1 MLFPRSTCVAT
12 GHLRLQAFVGSLAC
26 DRKEGGAVM
35 TNARDVATS
44 RQAGADGPGTKPS
57 VLIVE
62 DDTLVG
68 MGLKAHLERLGHSV
82 VGQAA
87 TASEALALY
96 REHAPDVVLLDI
108 RLNGDDGIEVARQLL
123 RERRVPMVIV
133 SAYSDREL
141 IERAGAAGLFG
152 YLIKPVNAEAL
163 MPPIVVAGRR
173 FNEQER
179 LTAEKRELEQT
190 LETRKLVE
198 RAKGIFMKRL
208 GLEEP
213 EAHKRLQQESQK
225 RRISI
230 GELAKRII
238 ESEEMLGGS

>member
-1 MLFPRSTCVAT
+1 MTCWRAW
-12 GHLRLQAFVGSLAC
+12 GISGSA
-26 DRKEGGAVM
+26 RGEESAGGIM
-35 TNARDVATS
+35 TNARETNSPKGAAV
-44 RQAGADGPGTKPS
+44 AGARPT

-141 IERAGAAGLFG
+141 IERASAAGVFG

-163 MPPIVVAGRR
+163 QAQIEVAVRR
-173 FNEQER
+173 FDEYER
-179 LTAEKRELEQT
+179 LTAEKRELEQ
-190 LETRKLVE
+190 
-198 RAKGIFMKRL
+198 
-208 GLEEP
+208 
-213 EAHKRLQQESQK
+213 
-225 RRISI
+225 
-230 GELAKRII
+230 
-238 ESEEMLGGS
+238 

>member
-1 MLFPRSTCVAT
+1 
-12 GHLRLQAFVGSLAC
+12 
-26 DRKEGGAVM
+26 M
-35 TNARDVATS
+35 TNTRDPGST
-44 RQAGADGPGTKPS
+44 RQTLPEAAANGGGKPTGAKPS

-68 MGLKAHLERLGHSV
+68 MGLKAHLERMGHSV
-82 VGQAA
+82 VGQASTGA
-87 TASEALALY
+87 EALAMY
-96 REHAPDVVLLDI
+96 REHTPSVVLLDI

-123 RERRVPMVIV
+123 RERRCPMVIV

-141 IERAGAAGLFG
+141 IERAGTAGVFG
-152 YLIKPVNAEAL
+152 YLIKPVNGEAL
-163 MPPIVVAGRR
+163 QAQIEVAVRR
-173 FNEQER
+173 FDEQER
-179 LTAEKRELEQT
+179 LSAEKRELEQT
-190 LETRKLVE
+190 LENRKLVE

-238 ESEEMLGGS
+238 ESEEMLGG

>member
-1 MLFPRSTCVAT
+1 
-12 GHLRLQAFVGSLAC
+12 
-26 DRKEGGAVM
+26 M
-35 TNARDVATS
+35 TNGRETGSPKGAAVAGS
-44 RQAGADGPGTKPS
+44 RPT

-82 VGQAA
+82 VGQAS
-87 TASEALALY
+87 TASEAMAMY
-96 REHAPDVVLLDI
+96 REFTPAVVLLDI

-123 RERRVPMVIV
+123 RERRAPMVIV

-141 IERAGAAGLFG
+141 IERAGAAGVFG

-163 MPPIVVAGRR
+163 QAQIEVAVRR
-173 FNEQER
+173 FEEQER
-179 LTAEKRELEQT
+179 LAAEKRELEVT

-208 GLEEP
+208 NLEEP

-225 RRISI
+225 RRVSI

-238 ESEEMLGGS
+238 ESEEMLGGQ